1 MRSYG
6 QYCALAKALDV
17 VGDRWT
23 MLIVREL
30 LGDPLRYGELKDGL
44 PGIATN
50 LLADRLAHL
59 TAAGVCRHD
68 ADGRYELTEW
78 GRHLSRPI
86 FELARW
92 AAPLMTQQGAGESF
106 KAHWLATPIG
116 FMFGGVDP
124 ARPPLQVEIRTD
136 DEIVTMESAGG
147 RVTLR
152 PGPSA
157 SPDLVLNG
165 PPDVIVGALAG
176 RLSEREATE
185 LGLRALGDMTR
196 LGSLHQAD
204 WLTGPETC
212 RVDASQPVEE
222 DR

>member
-30 LGDPLRYGELKDGL
+30 LHAPLRYGELKDGL

-59 TAAGVCRHD
+59 NAAGVCRHD

-78 GRHLSRPI
+78 GRHLARPI
-86 FELARW
+86 NELARW
-92 AAPLMTQQGAGESF
+92 AAPLMAHQGTGESF
-106 KAHWLATPIG
+106 KAHWLATPIA

-136 DEIVTMESAGG
+136 DEIVTMESADG

-152 PGPSA
+152 SGPSA

-165 PPDVIVGALAG
+165 PPDVIIGVLSG
-176 RLSEREATE
+176 RLSERAATD
-185 LGLRALGDMTR
+185 LGLRALGDMTG
-196 LGSLHQAD
+196 LGSLYQTD
-204 WLTGPETC
+204 WLMGPEIC
-212 RVDASQPVEE
+212 HLDASPLVEE
-222 DR
+222 ER